1 MNLGALRINDT
12 DIFFREINTET
23 TNNYIYLLIL
33 FFYLFYFIY
42 LLFRNLYLIYFVNK
56 LLNFYLN
63 IYSTNSNF

>member
-12 DIFFREINTET
+12 NIFFREINTET

-42 LLFRNLYLIYFVNK
+42 LLFRNLYLIYFKVIVFK
-56 LLNFYLN
+56 VFKVF
-63 IYSTNSNF
+63 IVKF